1 MICLRS
7 EHCLLTKN
15 LPHRV
20 SKHQFNLILR
30 NLKQL
35 QKNVNLQLQEMLI
48 SYLLS
53 QFAVEKSTT
62 MGIYYYIIIT
72 TAENEH

>member
-1 MICLRS
+1 
-7 EHCLLTKN
+7 
-15 LPHRV
+15 
-20 SKHQFNLILR
+20 
-30 NLKQL
+30 
-35 QKNVNLQLQEMLI
+35 MLI

-72 TAENEH
+72 TAENEHWATSGTTHGLYIIAAK